1 MHEARQLARWP
12 ADEVAAVFY
21 AFARRPRAF
30 ARDWGLMTA
39 FLARDQAR
47 SLGVVLD
54 VTDTALHSLR
64 HRVLRR
70 EGDFDAVVEWFAERM
85 PVD

>member
-1 MHEARQLARWP
+1 
-12 ADEVAAVFY
+12 
-21 AFARRPRAF
+21 
-30 ARDWGLMTA
+30 MTA

-70 EGDFDAVVEWFAERM
+70 EVDFDAVVEWFAERM